1 MGRERR
7 DPGIRAKGERTLSE
21 ADPSLPRLPHPGVR
35 LPPPVVY
42 ATGVAAGW
50 LLHLRWPLALAGAG
64 SRFRVLGIAVCIA
77 SGLALATGALAAF
90 RRARTTMLPHRP
102 AAGLVT
108 SGPYRFTRNP
118 MYVSL
123 VLLYLAAAL
132 WINSWWPIFLLPLV
146 ALVIQRTVIAR
157 EERYLAGAFTT
168 EYAAYRRR
176 VRRWL

>member
-1 MGRERR
+1 MRF
-7 DPGIRAKGERTLSE
+7 
-21 ADPSLPRLPHPGVR
+21 
-35 LPPPVVY
+35 PPPLVY
-42 ATGVAAGW
+42 VAGVAAGW
-50 LLHLRWPLALAGAG
+50 LLHLRWPLPIAVAG

-77 SGLALATGALAAF
+77 IGFALVTGAFVAF
-90 RRARTTMLPHRP
+90 RRAQTAIIPNRP
-102 AAGLVT
+102 AAALVT

-132 WINSWWPIFLLPLV
+132 WINSWWPVFLLPV
-146 ALVIQRTVIAR
+146 VVLVIQRTVIAR
-157 EERYLAGAFTT
+157 EERYLAGAFAA